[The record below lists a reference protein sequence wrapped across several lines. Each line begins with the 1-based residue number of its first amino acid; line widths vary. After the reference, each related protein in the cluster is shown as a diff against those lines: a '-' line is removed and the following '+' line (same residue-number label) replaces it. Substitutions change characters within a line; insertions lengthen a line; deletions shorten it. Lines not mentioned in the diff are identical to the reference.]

1 MKVKDFMKQ
10 SVYCIKPD
18 TNITE
23 IAKVMN
29 NNHIGC
35 VPVCDTNNILCGIL
49 TDRDILLRAVACNKD
64 LNSTI
69 ASDIMTTRVYTCK
82 KDEDIKNAENIMAEE
97 KIRRLPVCDERNH
110 VIGILTFGDLAQ
122 KNNEIGNEKLGQTLN
137 NICNSDTN
145 KNNM

>member
-82 KDEDIKNAENIMAEE
+82 KDEDIKNAENIMENGE
-97 KIRRLPVCDERNH
+97 
-110 VIGILTFGDLAQ
+110 VISTSNVFQ
-122 KNNEIGNEKLGQTLN
+122 YVMKEIMLLEF
-137 NICNSDTN
+137 
-145 KNNM
+145 

>member
-1 MKVKDFMKQ
+1 
-10 SVYCIKPD
+10 
-18 TNITE
+18 
-23 IAKVMN
+23 
-29 NNHIGC
+29 
-35 VPVCDTNNILCGIL
+35 
-49 TDRDILLRAVACNKD
+49 
-64 LNSTI
+64 
-69 ASDIMTTRVYTCK
+69 
-82 KDEDIKNAENIMAEE
+82 MAEE